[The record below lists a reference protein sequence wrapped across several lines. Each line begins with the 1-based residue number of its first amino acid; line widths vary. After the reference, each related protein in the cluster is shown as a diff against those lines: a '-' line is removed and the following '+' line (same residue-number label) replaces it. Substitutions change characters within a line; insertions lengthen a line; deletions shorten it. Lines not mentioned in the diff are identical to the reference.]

1 MTQDR
6 SSELEI
12 QKMLGEG
19 SFGQVFRARHK
30 ATGAIVAVKVVP
42 NQEGDEEADKIMGEI
57 DILAKCNS
65 PYIVGYFECFVCP
78 PKKRMEAGEMW
89 IVMEFCDGGSVSDL
103 IEAAGG
109 RGSFAMPE
117 ECIRAACAGI
127 VLGLEYLHKKEIC
140 HRDIKCG
147 NVLLTNDGH
156 VKLADFGV
164 SAELTNTINKR
175 KTVVGSPFWIAPEVI
190 KEAHYDGRADVWS
203 LGITAIEMAEG
214 APPHSNLNPL
224 RAIFLIPSKPAPTL
238 ADPDNWSPEM
248 LDFVRCCCKK
258 DPSERSDSALLTSH
272 PFVRQE
278 VIALRKMYTG
288 FENYGHG
295 ASGYEQAAKMETK
308 RTRGLP
314 ALSSFMDR
322 MRNPLDEVKSQRDM
336 RFDGGNKNDL
346 DDNGENNN
354 QASAL
359 GPMSTNESEG
369 SDESDVENSSGLA
382 NDSNIAPRRN
392 LNPPD
397 WNAGVNGQSQGMGTL
412 PLQNGDAVNGQNRSN
427 AVFNNHTLKEIDP
440 VIKNDRIF
448 QDEMH
453 KLNQLYE
460 AKLASLKAAH
470 EESRRKIIISAMV
483 RNRKGV
489 DVNRLMESA
498 AARRD
503 VEIQSKNVYKQ
514 AADAECFKVMLDSMS
529 PNSGRREFEDVVK
542 TPPGALAQA
551 GMREHS
557 IQELTAAAGN
567 GGANEKLEIAEGVNN
582 LGIGTNNGGNGNNN
596 NIFNTRTSSKSSK
609 TSKDSEFNEMINLDL
624 ESANSPT
631 ERDGRGDRVF

>member
-1 MTQDR
+1 MKQDR
-6 SSELEI
+6 SSELEV
-12 QKMLGEG
+12 QQMLGEG

-42 NQEGDEEADKIMGEI
+42 NQDGDEEADKIMGEI
-57 DILAKCNS
+57 DILSKCNS

-117 ECIRAACAGI
+117 ECIRACCAGI

-190 KEAHYDGRADVWS
+190 REAHYDGRADVWS

-224 RAIFLIPSKPAPTL
+224 RAIFLIPSKPSPTL
-238 ADPDNWSPEM
+238 EDPDIWSPEM
-248 LDFVRCCCKK
+248 LDFIRVCCKK

-272 PFVRQE
+272 PFVKQE
-278 VIALRKMYTG
+278 VIALRRMHVG
-288 FENYGHG
+288 FEYCAHG
-295 ASGYEQAAKMETK
+295 ASGYEEEAKMS
-308 RTRGLP
+308 RHRSSGLP
-314 ALSSFMDR
+314 ALRSFMEG
-322 MRNPLDEVKSQRDM
+322 MRNPLDAVKSQRDM
-336 RFDGGNKNDL
+336 GFEGLEEINEGSPNRNPVVL
-346 DDNGENNN
+346 
-354 QASAL
+354 S
-359 GPMSTNESEG
+359 PMSTNESDG
-369 SDESDVENSSGLA
+369 SDESDAGGDSSLRTKPNGR
-382 NDSNIAPRRN
+382 IKQRN

-397 WNAGVNGQSQGMGTL
+397 WNGGGSGAGGRNKTMPLTNGEAS
-412 PLQNGDAVNGQNRSN
+412 S
-427 AVFNNHTLKEIDP
+427 VFNHTLKEIDP
-440 VIKNDRIF
+440 VLKQDQVF

-460 AKLASLKAAH
+460 AKLASLQAAH
-470 EESRRKIIISAMV
+470 EESRQKIIISAIV

-489 DVNRLMESA
+489 DVKGLMESA
-498 AARRD
+498 VIRRD
-503 VEIQSKNVYKQ
+503 VDIKSKNVYKQ
-514 AADAECFKVMLDSMS
+514 AADSECFKVMLDSMS
-529 PNSGRREFEDVVK
+529 PNSGRNEFDDIVK
-542 TPPGALAQA
+542 TKTTGGEQV
-551 GMREHS
+551 
-557 IQELTAAAGN
+557 IQELKDEEDDYEQAN
-567 GGANEKLEIAEGVNN
+567 GDLRGSARSQSSY
-582 LGIGTNNGGNGNNN
+582 
-596 NIFNTRTSSKSSK
+596 TRTSRSSKS
-609 TSKDSEFNEMINLDL
+609 DSEYEISVNLDL
-624 ESANSPT
+624 EDPPIAVSPT
-631 ERDGRGDRVF
+631 ERNGKHETVF

>member
-1 MTQDR
+1 MELTTSMKQDR
-6 SSELEI
+6 SAELDI
-12 QKMLGEG
+12 QTMLGEG

-30 ATGAIVAVKVVP
+30 ATSAIVAVKVVP

-57 DILAKCNS
+57 DILSKCDS
-65 PYIVGYFECFVCP
+65 PFIVGYFECFFCP
-78 PKKRMEAGEMW
+78 PRKRMEAGEMW

-117 ECIRAACAGI
+117 ESIRVACAGI

-214 APPHSNLNPL
+214 APPHSNMNPL

-248 LDFVRCCCKK
+248 LDFIRVCCKK

-278 VIALRKMYTG
+278 VIALRRMHGGYV
-288 FENYGHG
+288 NCGHG
-295 ASGYEQAAKMETK
+295 ASGYVQAAKTSK
-308 RTRGLP
+308 HRSPGLP
-314 ALSSFMDR
+314 ALRDFMES
-322 MRNPLDEVKSQRDM
+322 MRNPLDIVKSQRDAK
-336 RFDGGNKNDL
+336 GGGGAGGSPDMNPTVL
-346 DDNGENNN
+346 
-354 QASAL
+354 S
-359 GPMSTNESEG
+359 PMSTPESEG
-369 SDESDVENSSGLA
+369 SDESDAGRDSSSRPKPSGR
-382 NDSNIAPRRN
+382 IEERN
-392 LNPPD
+392 LNTPD
-397 WNAGVNGQSQGMGTL
+397 WSGDTGRNKGTL
-412 PLQNGDAVNGQNRSN
+412 PLSNGGVSSI
-427 AVFNNHTLKEIDP
+427 FNYTMKEIDP
-440 VIKNDRIF
+440 VLKQDEEF

-460 AKLASLKAAH
+460 AKLASLQAAH
-470 EESRRKIIISAMV
+470 EESRRTIIISAMV

-503 VEIQSKNVYKQ
+503 VDIRSKNVYKQ
-514 AADAECFKVMLDSMS
+514 AADSECFKVMLDSMS
-529 PNSGRREFEDVVK
+529 PNSGRNEFDDIVK
-542 TPPGALAQA
+542 TTTKGGEQVIHDLKHEEGNHEQNRAT
-551 GMREHS
+551 EHLNETDQSHNIYARQTS
-557 IQELTAAAGN
+557 I
-567 GGANEKLEIAEGVNN
+567 
-582 LGIGTNNGGNGNNN
+582 
-596 NIFNTRTSSKSSK
+596 TS
-609 TSKDSEFNEMINLDL
+609 
-624 ESANSPT
+624 ESAKSDSSEYRLSMNLNLEDPPIAVSPT
-631 ERDGRGDRVF
+631 EKNGKHEAVF

>member
-6 SSELEI
+6 SSELELD
-12 QKMLGEG
+12 KMLGEG

-30 ATGAIVAVKVVP
+30 ASGAIVAVKVIP
-42 NQEGDEEADKIMGEI
+42 RDEEADKMMGEI

-65 PYIVGYFECFVCP
+65 PYIVGYFECFICP
-78 PKKRMEAGEMW
+78 PKKRTDTGEMW

-147 NVLLTNDGH
+147 NVLLTNDGD

-248 LDFVRCCCKK
+248 LDFIRCCCKK

-278 VIALRKMYTG
+278 VIALRRMNVG
-288 FENYGHG
+288 FENCGHG
-295 ASGYEQAAKMETK
+295 ASGYKQALEMSDRHA
-308 RTRGLP
+308 GLP
-314 ALSSFMDR
+314 ALRNFMER
-322 MRNPLDEVKSQRDM
+322 MRNPLDAVKEQRDM
-336 RFDGGNKNDL
+336 GFEGKVEGKNP
-346 DDNGENNN
+346 
-354 QASAL
+354 AAL
-359 GPMSTNESEG
+359 SPMSTRDSEG
-369 SDESDVENSSGLA
+369 SDETDLGGDRPTPNGTIEQ
-382 NDSNIAPRRN
+382 RN

-397 WNAGVNGQSQGMGTL
+397 WNGGGSGAGKIGSTLPMVNGDS
-412 PLQNGDAVNGQNRSN
+412 SS
-427 AVFNNHTLKEIDP
+427 VFNRTMKEIDP
-440 VIKNDRIF
+440 VLKQDQLF

-460 AKLASLKAAH
+460 AKLASLQAAH
-470 EESRRKIIISAMV
+470 EESRRKIIISSMV
-483 RNRKGV
+483 RNRKGL
-489 DVNRLMESA
+489 DVKVLMESA

-503 VEIQSKNVYKQ
+503 VEIKSKNVYKL
-514 AADAECFKVMLDSMS
+514 AADSECFKVMLDSMA
-529 PNSGRREFEDVVK
+529 PNSVGRNEFDDIVK
-542 TPPGALAQA
+542 TGNTSGEQI
-551 GMREHS
+551 
-557 IQELTAAAGN
+557 IQEVEEEDGIDLTN
-567 GGANEKLEIAEGVNN
+567 GL
-582 LGIGTNNGGNGNNN
+582 NGNKSQDAYN
-596 NIFNTRTSSKSSK
+596 RQSSKSSK
-609 TSKDSEFNEMINLDL
+609 VSKTDSEYETMMNMEEPSIGV
-624 ESANSPT
+624 SPT
-631 ERDGRGDRVF
+631 EKGGKHETIF

>member
-1 MTQDR
+1 MKQDR

-30 ATGAIVAVKVVP
+30 ATGAVVAVKVVP

-57 DILAKCNS
+57 DILSKCNS
-65 PYIVGYFECFVCP
+65 PFIVGYFECFTCP
-78 PKKRMEAGEMW
+78 PKKASDAGEMW

-238 ADPDNWSPEM
+238 ADPDIWSPAM
-248 LDFVRCCCKK
+248 LDFIRVCCKK

-278 VIALRKMYTG
+278 VIALRKMYAG
-288 FENYGHG
+288 FENNGHG
-295 ASGYEQAAKMETK
+295 ATGYEQAAEMSE
-308 RTRGLP
+308 RRSPGLP
-314 ALSSFMDR
+314 ALRSFMDR
-322 MRNPLDEVKSQRDM
+322 MRNPLNMVKSQRGNE
-336 RFDGGNKNDL
+336 FEGKIEGVGDGSSPGDR
-346 DDNGENNN
+346 NN
-354 QASAL
+354 S
-359 GPMSTNESEG
+359 GMPMPPMSTNDSEG
-369 SDESDVENSSGLA
+369 SDASYTGGDNPKLGTIQQRNIHGSGNRGA
-382 NDSNIAPRRN
+382 GAP
-392 LNPPD
+392 PV
-397 WNAGVNGQSQGMGTL
+397 VNGGGPNS
-412 PLQNGDAVNGQNRSN
+412 
-427 AVFNNHTLKEIDP
+427 VFNRTLRELDP
-440 VIKNDRIF
+440 VLKKDKEF

-460 AKLASLKAAH
+460 AKLASLQAAH

-489 DVNRLMESA
+489 NVDRLMESA

-503 VEIQSKNVYKQ
+503 VELRSKDVYRQ
-514 AADAECFKVMLDSMS
+514 AADSECFRAMLGAMA
-529 PNSGRREFEDVVK
+529 
-542 TPPGALAQA
+542 PGVDAFDA
-551 GMREHS
+551 
-557 IQELTAAAGN
+557 
-567 GGANEKLEIAEGVNN
+567 GGAAVRSTRSTRASIVRQLDDSEGRDP
-582 LGIGTNNGGNGNNN
+582 
-596 NIFNTRTSSKSSK
+596 TRSQDIYTKRSDETSSGVVGDLLI
-609 TSKDSEFNEMINLDL
+609 TDLDL
-624 ESANSPT
+624 EDGPPIAVSPT
-631 ERDGRGDRVF
+631 ARNGKHHERMF